1 MRILGYGL
9 VGLFNLLLWFFLK
22 RWMRF
27 AKSNMFLKNN
37 RRARKVML
45 VAVLLLGVLSV
56 AIVLRPAFHEERVH
70 LASAKSNLSYLFI
83 VDISA
88 SMGARD
94 AGAKSRLEFAQDFI
108 KELIQRYEPANAGLI
123 IFTDTPVLSLPFTSD
138 TTTLLNMVDTLEPED
153 PFFAQGTDIAAALNF
168 TAKYLSKTEKRNLII
183 FLLTDGECVNVEC
196 GPVEI
201 SPDRYLKFYIIGI
214 GSLKGA
220 PISIGGIGTVLRDS
234 ANHFKPV
241 ITKLNET
248 YLKRIAAENKSSKYY
263 HYTDQS
269 AVFKEVGKIYKH
281 EGLKESKNALKI
293 RSEIYPYLVFLF
305 AILFMIFI
313 FDIHLYEYA
322 LKGKD

>member
-1 MRILGYGL
+1 MKAL
-9 VGLFNLLLWFFLK
+9 VYVLAGIFNLFLWFFLK

-27 AKSNMFLKNN
+27 SKGNVFLRNN
-37 RRARKVML
+37 KLAPKVVL
-45 VAVLLLGVLSV
+45 GAVLLLSVLSV
-56 AIVLRPAFHEERVH
+56 AIALRPALHEEKVP
-70 LASAKSNLSYLFI
+70 LASVKSNLSYLFV

-94 AGAKSRLEFAQDFI
+94 AGAKSRLGFAQDFI

-138 TTTLLNMVDTLEPED
+138 TTTLLNMVETLEPED
-153 PFFAQGTDIAAALNF
+153 PFFAQGTDIATALNF

-196 GPVEI
+196 RSAQIPSE
-201 SPDRYLKFYIIGI
+201 RYLRFYIIGI
-214 GSLKGA
+214 GSLEGA
-220 PISIGGIGTVLRDS
+220 QISIGGTGAVLRDP

-248 YLKRIAAENKSSKYY
+248 YLKRLAAENKKSKYY
-263 HYTDQS
+263 HYTDQL

-281 EGLKESKNALKI
+281 EGVKESKNALKI
-293 RSEIYPYLVFLF
+293 RSEIYPYLVFFF
-305 AILFMIFI
+305 AILFMIFM

-322 LKGKD
+322 LKSKD